1 MESNMTP
8 YNICENKWLNK
19 VKDKVKEHYDC
30 NKTLYVG
37 YSYIMFLG
45 LFVLALLTC
54 IDSFY

>member
-1 MESNMTP
+1 MTP

-37 YSYIMFLG
+37 YFYIMFLG

>member
-1 MESNMTP
+1 MIP

-19 VKDKVKEHYDC
+19 AKDKAKKHYDN

-37 YSYIMFLG
+37 YFYIMLLG
-45 LFVLALLTC
+45 LFVLAILTS

>member
-19 VKDKVKEHYDC
+19 AKEKAKKHLDD

-37 YSYIMFLG
+37 YFYVMLLG
-45 LFVLALLTC
+45 LFVLALLTA

>member
-1 MESNMTP
+1 MTP

-19 VKDKVKEHYDC
+19 TKEKVKKHLDD

-37 YSYIMFLG
+37 YFYIMFLG
-45 LFVLALLTC
+45 LFVLALLTV

>member
-1 MESNMTP
+1 MTP

-19 VKDKVKEHYDC
+19 VKDKTKKHYED

-37 YSYIMFLG
+37 YFYIMLLG
-45 LFVLALLTC
+45 LFVLAILTC